1 MCHQPISLFCRRRSV
16 SHVQLLYRLF
26 RVLSLV
32 HLFRNFVVHQP
43 LALTS
48 VEDRRYYLEVEQ
60 LLTFLPITDSAPEK
74 DTKQKTQDDEDRN

>member
-1 MCHQPISLFCRRRSV
+1 MALVSSADISVLPSSLCISCTAPL
-16 SHVQLLYRLF
+16 SSISCLISCASISKF
-26 RVLSLV
+26 RCS
-32 HLFRNFVVHQP
+32 
-43 LALTS
+43 ALTS